1 VKKYLIILILIV
13 TAGCGGNSTDKK
25 VLPVQDMKLIMW
37 DMLKADEYYIKLT
50 TNDTAQQF
58 KNENFRLYDQ
68 VFRAYKINRKQ
79 FYSSYKYYESHPD
92 LFKVLIDS
100 VDEVAKRQRTALT
113 DTTGKPK

>member
-1 VKKYLIILILIV
+1 MKKYLIILILIV

-25 VLPVQDMKLIMW
+25 VLPVQDM
-37 DMLKADEYYIKLT
+37 KLT